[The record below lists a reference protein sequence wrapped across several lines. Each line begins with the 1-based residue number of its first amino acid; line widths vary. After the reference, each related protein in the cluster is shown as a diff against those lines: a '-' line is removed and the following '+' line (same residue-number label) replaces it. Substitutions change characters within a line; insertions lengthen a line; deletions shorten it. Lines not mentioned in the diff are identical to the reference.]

1 MLNTYLPTLNFFSV
15 TRLIFWIG
23 ADLLTFFL
31 STFLQK
37 SNIGTFYSI
46 TDITNNPRKFFEEQK
61 FVNFSKNWFYHDYME
76 INKEADLEYL
86 KNFEN
91 KYSIDIFEL
100 AKNDRILIK
109 KYNPYHD
116 FSKNEINSI
125 LENECKLFEKV
136 LDEVKPDFF
145 ITTETAL
152 QPHHLFYEMCKS
164 KGVKILMF
172 NHANWKNFCYI
183 SESRHKIDNFEDLS
197 SNHDYNINF
206 ENLRELIQQ
215 NDLAKSHMK
224 YFKRLRNSKLVLLKT
239 FLNFIFSNNKNIKTH
254 YTYFGRTKLKVF
266 FTELMDV
273 IKTKQRKK
281 FIDSNL
287 INKFH
292 DDKPFLYLPLHQEP
306 ERSLL
311 IAAPKFTDQI
321 KTVKEIASNLP
332 KNYELYVK
340 EHPTQGVARGW
351 RDISFYEE
359 IINTPNVKLFH
370 PHFDSKIL
378 LEKCKLVV
386 SVGGTSSFEAGFF
399 AKPSIIF
406 ADLGYSVIPSI
417 KKLNSYNE
425 LKDEITNSLNSSVN
439 PNHILQYVKTLEKN
453 SFVFDFLNFEIDY
466 TSLFYNN
473 GTTVDVNITNK
484 KMETFLFDYKSDLEK
499 LSNEFLKKIQYIRNN

>member
-1 MLNTYLPTLNFFSV
+1 MKKSSSPKI
-15 TRLIFWIG
+15 IFWIG

-31 STFLQK
+31 ATFLQK
-37 SNIGTFYSI
+37 SKIGTFYSI
-46 TDITNNPRKFFEEQK
+46 TDTTNAPRKFFEEQK
-61 FVNFSKNWFYHDYME
+61 FVNFSENWFYHDYMK
-76 INKEADLEYL
+76 INKKVDLEYL
-86 KNFEN
+86 KKIQS
-91 KYSIDIFEL
+91 KYNVDIFEL
-100 AKNDRILIK
+100 GNNDRILIK

-116 FSKNEINSI
+116 FSKNEVNSI

-164 KGVKILMF
+164 RGVKILML

-183 SESRHKIDNFEDLS
+183 SESRHKIDNFDELGS
-197 SNHDYNINF
+197 DYDHKVNF
-206 ENLRELIQQ
+206 NYLQELIQK
-215 NDLAKSHMK
+215 NNLAKSHMK
-224 YFKRLRNSKLVLLKT
+224 YFKRLRNSKLVLLNT
-239 FLNFIFSNNKNIKTH
+239 FLNFIFSSNKNIRTH
-254 YTYFGRTKLKVF
+254 YTYFGRTKLKVLY
-266 FTELMDV
+266 TELMDV
-273 IKTKQRKK
+273 IKTKQREK

-287 INKFH
+287 IKKLQH
-292 DDKPFLYLPLHQEP
+292 DKPFLYLPLHQEP

-321 KTVKEIASNLP
+321 KTVKEVAKNLP
-332 KNYELYVK
+332 ENYEVYVK

-351 RDISFYEE
+351 RDISFYKE

-386 SVGGTSSFEAGFF
+386 SVGGTSSFEAAFF

-425 LKDEITNSLNSSVN
+425 LKDEITNSLKSSVN
-439 PNHILQYVKTLEKN
+439 PNHVFHYIKTLEQN
-453 SFVFDFLNFEIDY
+453 SFIFDFLNFEINY
-466 TSLFYNN
+466 TSLFYKN
-473 GTTVDVNITNK
+473 GTTVDVNITNT
-484 KMETFLFDYKSDLEK
+484 KMEKFLFDYKSELEK
-499 LSNEFLKKIQYIRNN
+499 LSNEFIKKIQYTNNEKFE